1 MRPEPVSAEQILV
14 SALRLPSTGRTY
26 RLLTSALNDPCAT
39 VDSVMDAVRLDGPV
53 AARILRGANSAVFR
67 RGEACR
73 NLDEAI
79 RRVGLREV
87 SRLAGALVAERMFS
101 DGLPIYRLKGETVW
115 INMLASA
122 LAAERMAGPAGGD
135 TKQAYTLGLLR
146 SVGRLLVQRLALDLH
161 LPEMGTETQPDTA
174 AADAWERE
182 HLGDGADQLGGRL
195 LRMWEFPAEQEA
207 ALRHA
212 RKPAAHPERSPESA
226 LLHVA
231 CWVAEALGKGLPC
244 EAGVWSLSPEILDQA
259 RLTEKQAGE
268 AMVATRESL
277 NRTLAVLQG

>member
-1 MRPEPVSAEQILV
+1 MRPAPLSAQQILV
-14 SALRLPSTGRTY
+14 SAQRMPSTGRTY
-26 RLLTSALNDPCAT
+26 RLLASALNDPRAT

-79 RRVGLREV
+79 GRVGLREV
-87 SRLAGALVAERMFS
+87 SRLAGALVAGRMYS
-101 DGLPIYRLKGETVW
+101 DGLPIYQLKGEAVW
-115 INMLASA
+115 INTLASA
-122 LAAERMAGPAGGD
+122 LAAERLAGLGGGD
-135 TKQAYTLGLLR
+135 PKQSYTLGLLR

-161 LPEMGTETQPDTA
+161 LPAMGTAAPPDTE
-174 AADAWERE
+174 AADAWELA
-182 HLGDGADQLGGRL
+182 HLSDGADQLGGRL

-212 RKPAAHPERSPESA
+212 RKPAAHPSRSPESA
-226 LLHVA
+226 VLHVA

-244 EAGVWSLSPEILDQA
+244 EAGVWSVSSEILDQA
-259 RLTEKQAGE
+259 RLTEKQARE
-268 AMVATRESL
+268 AVAATRESL
-277 NRTLAVLQG
+277 NRTLAILQG